1 MSLTPWKIIESRH
14 PMPKLRVDT
23 CELPN
28 GKPYKAFVLEFDAWA
43 NVVAITKKNEVVL
56 VRQYRHGVQEI
67 SLELPGGVVDAG
79 EDPLEGAKRELL
91 EETGYGGG
99 SILEVGRIYP
109 NPAIQQNTLYCY
121 LATDV
126 EWVGEQDLDDSE
138 EIEVEL
144 VPLDAVIEM
153 VQQGKLLHALNVAVL
168 FKVLLHLKKIV

>member
-1 MSLTPWKIIESRH
+1 MSLTPWKIVESRH
-14 PMPKLRVDT
+14 PFPKFRMDT

-43 NVVAITKKNEVVL
+43 NVVALTKNNEVVL

-99 SILEVGRIYP
+99 TFIETGRIYP
-109 NPAIQQNTLYCY
+109 NPAIQQNSLYCY

-126 EWVGEQDLDDSE
+126 EWVGEQHLDVSE
-138 EIEVEL
+138 EIEVDL
-144 VPLDAVIEM
+144 VPLNDM
-153 VQQGKLLHALNVAVL
+153 VELVRAGKFKHALNVAVFFQAL
-168 FKVLLHLKKIV
+168 ARLGRVK

>member
-1 MSLTPWKIIESRH
+1 MSLTPWKILESRH
-14 PMPKLRVDT
+14 PFPKFRMDT
-23 CELPN
+23 CELPS

-43 NVVAITKKNEVVL
+43 NVVALTKNNEVVL

-99 SILEVGRIYP
+99 TIVEVSRVYP

-126 EWVGEQDLDDSE
+126 EWVGEQHLDVSE

-144 VPLDAVIEM
+144 LPLDEVIELAR
-153 VQQGKLLHALNVAVL
+153 QGRFKHALNVAVL
-168 FKVLLHLKKIV
+168 FQALAYLKRV

>member
-1 MSLTPWKIIESRH
+1 MSLTPWKIVESRH
-14 PMPKLRVDT
+14 PFPKFRMDT
-23 CELPN
+23 CELPS

-79 EDPLEGAKRELL
+79 EDPLEGVRRELL

-99 SILEVGRIYP
+99 TVVEVGRIYP

-126 EWVGEQDLDDSE
+126 EWVGEQHLDESE
-138 EIEVEL
+138 EIEVAL
-144 VPLDAVIEM
+144 VPLDEMIEM
-153 VQQGKLLHALNVAVL
+153 VQQGRLRHALNVAVL
-168 FKVLLHLKKIV
+168 FRALMHLKRI

>member
-1 MSLTPWKIIESRH
+1 MTLTPWKIIESRH
-14 PMPKLRVDT
+14 PMPKFRVDT
-23 CELPN
+23 CELPS

-43 NVVAITKKNEVVL
+43 NVLAITKNNEAVL
-56 VRQYRHGVQEI
+56 IRQYRHGVQEI

-79 EDPLEGAKRELL
+79 EDPLEGARRELL

-99 SILEVGRIYP
+99 KIIEIGRIYP

-126 EWVGEQDLDDSE
+126 EWMGEQNLDDSE

-144 VPLDAVIEM
+144 VPLNELIER
-153 VQQGKLLHALNVAVL
+153 VQQGKFRHALNVAVL
-168 FKVLLHLKKIV
+168 FKALLHLKKIM

>member
-1 MSLTPWKIIESRH
+1 MSLTPWKILESRH
-14 PMPKLRVDT
+14 PFPKCRMDT
-23 CELPN
+23 CELPS

-79 EDPLEGAKRELL
+79 EDPLEGVRRELL

-99 SILEVGRIYP
+99 TVVEVGRIYP

-126 EWVGEQDLDDSE
+126 EWVGEQHLDESE
-138 EIEVEL
+138 EIEVAL
-144 VPLDAVIEM
+144 VPLDEMIEM
-153 VQQGKLLHALNVAVL
+153 VQQGRLRHALNVAVL
-168 FKVLLHLKKIV
+168 FRALMHLKRI

>member
-1 MSLTPWKIIESRH
+1 MTLTPWKILESRH
-14 PMPKLRVDT
+14 PFPKFRMDT
-23 CELPN
+23 CELPS
-28 GKPYKAFVLEFDAWA
+28 GRPYKAFVLEFDAWA

-79 EDPLEGAKRELL
+79 EDPLEGVRRELL

-99 SILEVGRIYP
+99 TVVEVGRIYP

-126 EWVGEQDLDDSE
+126 EWVGEQHLDESE
-138 EIEVEL
+138 EIEVAL
-144 VPLDAVIEM
+144 VPLDEMIEM
-153 VQQGKLLHALNVAVL
+153 VQQGSLRHALNVAVL
-168 FKVLLHLKKIV
+168 FRALMHLKRI